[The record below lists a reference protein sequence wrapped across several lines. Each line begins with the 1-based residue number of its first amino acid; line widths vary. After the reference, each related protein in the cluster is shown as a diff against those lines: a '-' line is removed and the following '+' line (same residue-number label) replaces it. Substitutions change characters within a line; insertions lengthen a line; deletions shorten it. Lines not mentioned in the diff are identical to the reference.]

1 MKNGPIPLLTVVL
14 PCLNEAET
22 LQVCIQN
29 CFSSFSSLGILGE
42 VIVADNGSDDG
53 SQDIAIKEGAIV
65 VNIPTRGYGAALS
78 EGIKNAR
85 APFVIMGDSDDSY
98 ALEDLAPLYYAL
110 LDGNDLVMG
119 NRFKGGIQPGAMP
132 WLHKYVGNP
141 ILSWLGRKLFKI
153 SIGDF
158 HCGLRGFKKASIE
171 DLKLKTTGMEFA
183 SEMVVKAAL
192 ANLTITEVPVIL
204 RPDGRT
210 RSPHLKT
217 WRDGWR
223 HLKFL
228 LLMSPNWLY
237 GVPAFLFIFFGIF
250 CLAVLSQGPVNINDI
265 QFGIQSVI
273 LSAILVFIGI
283 QFFIGGVVAN
293 KFGQNV
299 MPSGLYRKKQNA
311 FSYLA
316 SKRIENFLIFGLI
329 LFVIGLTILFLSLS
343 NWANLNFGGLEPH
356 LSAMYASVIG
366 LFLTS
371 GTAVFSLGLAV
382 GALEIE

>member
-1 MKNGPIPLLTVVL
+1 MKNSSTPQLTVVL

-29 CFSSFSSLGILGE
+29 CLSSFLHLGIEGE

-53 SQDIAIKEGAIV
+53 SQNIAINEGAVV
-65 VNIPTRGYGAALS
+65 VNVPTRGYGAALS
-78 EGIKNAR
+78 GGIANAR

-98 ALEDLAPLYYAL
+98 ALEDLTLLYYAL
-110 LDGNDLVMG
+110 LNGADLVMG
-119 NRFKGGIQPGAMP
+119 NRFKGGIQRGAMP

-141 ILSWLGRKLFKI
+141 VLSWLGRKLFKI
-153 SIGDF
+153 KIGDF
-158 HCGLRGFKKASIE
+158 HCGLRGFRKDSIE
-171 DLKLKTTGMEFA
+171 SLNLKTTGMEFA

-192 ANLTITEVPVIL
+192 ANLTIAEVPVIL

-210 RSPHLKT
+210 RSPHLRT

-237 GVPAFLFIFFGIF
+237 GAPAFVFVFVGTLS
-250 CLAVLSQGPVNINDI
+250 LAVLSRGPVDIQGI
-265 QFGIQSVI
+265 QFGIQSVV
-273 LSAILVFIGI
+273 LSAMLVSIGI

-299 MPSGLYRKKQNA
+299 MPDEFYRIKRNA
-311 FSYLA
+311 FSYFA
-316 SKRIENFLIFGLI
+316 NKHIEYFLVFGLI
-329 LFVIGLTILFLSLS
+329 LFAIGLAILFLSLS
-343 NWANLNFGGLEPH
+343 NWANLNFGGLVPH
-356 LSAMYASVIG
+356 MSAMYASVIG
-366 LFLTS
+366 IFLTS
-371 GTAVFSLGLAV
+371 GMAVLSLGLAV